1 MQIAPLFA
9 IEPFTDR
16 EPTVT
21 YNKEPLIQRLD
32 LTVPSFTSVSSIQL
46 PRVLV
51 ALLLIVS
58 AGATSSLP
66 AVAQNADSDLSAQL
80 LQLQKQVKRLEA
92 AVGNRPDAE
101 SAMTM
106 QSNSESQQATVQEQR
121 TPGVPE
127 GMQIKA
133 SYQNCLQCH
142 QTRPAGPLPPSHLE
156 ALSGS
161 GKSGSQAAGG
171 QQTSGAGMGQMSQG
185 GQSMQGGSGGM
196 GMGGDK
202 KMGMGMMGGGEGM
215 GMGMM
220 GGKKKM
226 GMMGGGGMGMGGGKG
241 MGMGMMGGGMNMGDS
256 SQDSQDMSGM
266 SGGSS
271 MNGSESTP
279 IESQVQQMRQQ
290 IQQLQQQMQQ
300 MMQIQMQ
307 MQLIQMKSMQSN

>member
-1 MQIAPLFA
+1 MATLTSLSPVRFI
-9 IEPFTDR
+9 R
-16 EPTVT
+16 
-21 YNKEPLIQRLD
+21 LI
-32 LTVPSFTSVSSIQL
+32 
-46 PRVLV
+46 V
-51 ALLLIVS
+51 ALLLIVGT
-58 AGATSSLP
+58 GATSSLP
-66 AVAQNADSDLSAQL
+66 AMCQDADSDLSAQL

-106 QSNSESQQATVQEQR
+106 QSNSDSQQATVREQR

-142 QTRPAGPLPPSHLE
+142 QTRPAGPLPPSHLV

-202 KMGMGMMGGGEGM
+202 KMGMGMMGGGKGM

-226 GMMGGGGMGMGGGKG
+226 GMGMMGGGGMGMGDGKG

-256 SQDSQDMSGM
+256 SQDSQEMSGM